1 MSDPTIYL
9 DPDRRFS
16 PNWYWESEDNR
27 GVHYNS
33 GVANKLAFLLTDG
46 GSFNGQTVTGQGI
59 TPVAGLFYE
68 AQANLLGP
76 ASDYFDLYAALRQ
89 AAKNQNWAAAS
100 RDSLE
105 AATRAVE
112 INVPGNV
119 VEVFSDGFEGAFSG
133 NWQVSVGE
141 YWETV
146 GGNTSATTW
155 GQSSHR
161 AATGNSSLY
170 CAAGGPGPAPGP
182 LYQPYMDAWVVRG
195 PFSLDQAQAAWA
207 EFDLFLDLEYPNDEV
222 YWGVST
228 DGVNF
233 DGYVVSPG
241 PEGYSTG
248 VEGTPGWSHELF
260 NFKEIPGILGQPQV
274 WLAFNFFSDQIVE
287 YEGASIDNVSV
298 LKAAT
303 AAPIGSFDTPADGS
317 SGLTGT
323 VSLQGWALD
332 DLQVTQVSIY
342 RDPVSGETP
351 GPNGVHVGDATQVA
365 GLRTDIEAAYPT
377 YPYAYKAGWNFD
389 LLWSTLPSAGQGTF
403 VFRALA
409 YDADG
414 RSTLLGS
421 RTLTGAPAAPAVL
434 TVVRAGVGSGLV
446 VSTPPGIDC
455 GLDCT
460 ESYVANTAI
469 SLTAIPDAGSVLVG
483 WSGGCV
489 GTGLSCELTMD
500 AAKSVTATFDL
511 VGEPVVWTNRAG
523 DVGAGEPPDEDGGQR
538 DGATRERPRPGVL
551 AAGEGYVEFTL
562 PATSG
567 LRDVRPESRG
577 HGRQLR
583 RHRLRALHLSGDE
596 PADGVR
602 EGGVPRDVRA
612 VRPGRPS
619 AGECRRRSGEVPE
632 ERAYCSALRPWR
644 PRTHCWRTRAC
655 TRRGRSYWTPGSRGS
670 SRTGW

>member
-1 MSDPTIYL
+1 
-9 DPDRRFS
+9 
-16 PNWYWESEDNR
+16 
-27 GVHYNS
+27 
-33 GVANKLAFLLTDG
+33 
-46 GSFNGQTVTGQGI
+46 
-59 TPVAGLFYE
+59 
-68 AQANLLGP
+68 
-76 ASDYFDLYAALRQ
+76 
-89 AAKNQNWAAAS
+89 
-100 RDSLE
+100 
-105 AATRAVE
+105 
-112 INVPGNV
+112 
-119 VEVFSDGFEGAFSG
+119 
-133 NWQVSVGE
+133 
-141 YWETV
+141 
-146 GGNTSATTW
+146 
-155 GQSSHR
+155 
-161 AATGNSSLY
+161 
-170 CAAGGPGPAPGP
+170 
-182 LYQPYMDAWVVRG
+182 MDAWVVRG

-207 EFDLFLDLEYPNDEV
+207 EFDVFLDLEYPNDEV

-233 DGYVVSPG
+233 DGYAVSPG
-241 PEGYSTG
+241 PDGYSTG

-260 NFKEIPGILGQPQV
+260 NFKEIPGVLGQPQV
-274 WLAFNFFSDQIVE
+274 WLAFNFFSDEIVE

-460 ESYVANTAI
+460 ESYAANTAV

-500 AAKSVTATFDL
+500 AAKTVTATFDL
-511 VGEPVVWTNRAG
+511 VGEPIAWERFIGTEAQANTLRRTSGGRLERGRGVEQGARLGRRVRGVHAAG
-523 DVGAGEPPDEDGGQR
+523 DP
-538 DGATRERPRPGVL
+538 
-551 AAGEGYVEFTL
+551 
-562 PATSG
+562 G
-567 LRDVRPESRG
+567 LRDVRPEPRG
-577 HGRQLR
+577 HGRRLR
-583 RHRLRALHLSGDE
+583 RHRLRALHLPGDG

-612 VRPGRPS
+612 VRPGRPA
-619 AGECRRRSGEVPE
+619 AGECRRRGGDVPE
-632 ERAYCSALRPWR
+632 ERAAAGQLGRSAR
-644 PRTHCWRTRAC
+644 RTRCWRTRAC
-655 TRRGRSYWTPGSRGS
+655 TRRGRSFWTPGSRGS